1 MKSMLIP
8 ALVALLAAATQPSQ
22 AQYFVRPYLNFS
34 GGATIDGLILNGNT
48 SSSQFFSDASRTGS
62 ASVSLQTGT
71 LKSLAEFVNFD
82 GGFVIASAVMGETFT
97 LRSGMGTDF
106 RFAYEFDGTIAADA
120 KSIPEDPGNYLLQ
133 IDSAIAVF
141 RPGVAT
147 WSDWYALA
155 ANTSQEL
162 HFETFSYSIQ
172 NPLNDVSEAASDY
185 FSFLTTRV
193 SDYEQFQIFV
203 SLNLVVSSS
212 TPQTAILDFF
222 NTGSLFFDVEPSVEV
237 FSDSGVFPNTQPVPE
252 PSSFALALLGLGAL
266 GALRFRR
273 NKR

>member
-1 MKSMLIP
+1 MKPSLVVS
-8 ALVALLAAATQPSQ
+8 LVALLTAVIPAGH
-22 AQYFVRPYLNFS
+22 AQYFVRPYLNFA

-62 ASVSLQTGT
+62 AAANLQAGE
-71 LKSLAEFVNFD
+71 LKSFAEFVNYD

-106 RFAYEFDGTIAADA
+106 QFYYEFDGTIEANA

-147 WSDWYALA
+147 WSDWYAVA
-155 ANTSQEL
+155 ANTGQEL
-162 HFETFSYSIQ
+162 YFETFSYSIQ
-172 NPLNDVSEAASDY
+172 NPLDDISESVSDY
-185 FSFLTTRV
+185 FNFFTTLE
-193 SDYEQFQIFV
+193 SDFEQFQIFV

-212 TPQTAILDFF
+212 TPQTATLDFF
-222 NTGSLFFDVEPSVEV
+222 NTGSLFFDVEPNVEV

-252 PSSFALALLGLGAL
+252 PSSIVLALLGLGGLA
-266 GALRFRR
+266 AVRFRR
-273 NKR
+273 RAR